1 MKWLPTWLLL
11 AMLLPLSAIAQ
22 THTALPHTDAIGRDI
37 PIFAAAISFTLGT
50 IFLLFWVLRRHDTA
64 FGWYALTALFGAVY
78 GYNQIAASPWPFDSN
93 NAWQAFT
100 GALLACVFASCSL
113 FLLRVSERRMPR
125 FERAVLGVA
134 ALLVLLAL
142 ALPDVMGAHRAIWL
156 LPLIGYSYL
165 ATLFYVGFAIKAGR
179 RDQQLL
185 AICVLALALVS
196 THDLLVFIGVIE
208 SGVYLFAL
216 SLPIML
222 AGMAFVLT
230 YRFANATSRVE
241 GFNAE
246 LQSEVSRATEQLTTS
261 LGRQHALELAQG
273 MAAERLQLVRD
284 LHDGFGG
291 MLIAAI
297 SELENGPVQPS
308 RRKVVDLLRR
318 MRDDLRLV
326 IETTSQ
332 ENADLASLLA
342 PLRRRSAHLLEADG
356 IRVTWDVHGIEGIK
370 FNNAQS
376 LDLLRLLQEALIN
389 VYKHSRAKHVQIE
402 LMRSGEQ
409 LHLSIVD
416 DGIGMPGSDSSPSSG
431 TGSASMRMRAARLGG
446 SLNIPARTHGT
457 QVRVQIPI
465 PAATAAEIFDDT
477 PA

>member
-11 AMLLPLSAIAQ
+11 VMLLPLSAIAQ
-22 THTALPHTDAIGRDI
+22 THTALSHADAIGRDI
-37 PIFAAAISFTLGT
+37 LIFAAAISFALGT

-64 FGWYALTALFGAVY
+64 FGWYALTALFGSAY

-93 NAWQAFT
+93 NAWQAFI
-100 GALLACVFASCSL
+100 GAMLACVFASCTL
-113 FLLRVSERRMPR
+113 FLLRVSERRMPC

-134 ALLVLLAL
+134 TLLVLLAL
-142 ALPDVMGAHRAIWL
+142 AFPETIGANRGIWL

-165 ATLFYVGFAIKAGR
+165 ATLFYVGFAIKTGR

-185 AICVLALALVS
+185 ALCVLAAALIS
-196 THDLLVFIGVIE
+196 IHDLLVLNGVIQ

-222 AGMAFVLT
+222 AGMASVLT
-230 YRFANATSRVE
+230 YHFVNAASRVE

-246 LQSEVSRATEQLTTS
+246 LQSEVSRATEQLTAS

-308 RRKVVDLLRR
+308 RRKMVDLLRR

-332 ENADLASLLA
+332 ENADLLSLLA

-356 IRVTWDVHGIEGIK
+356 IRVTWDIHDIESIK
-370 FNNAQS
+370 FNNVQS

-389 VYKHSRAKHVQIE
+389 VYKHSRATHVQIE
-402 LMRSGEQ
+402 LTRIAEQ
-409 LHLSIVD
+409 LHLSITD
-416 DGIGMPGSDSSPSSG
+416 DGVGMPGDDSSPVGG

-446 SLNIPARTHGT
+446 NLTMPARAHGT
-457 QVRVQIPI
+457 EVRVQIPI
-465 PAATAAEIFDDT
+465 PAATPTMADDK